1 MCLCAAANTALL
13 QAAGQALNAEVAEL
27 KLVNRLPNF
36 LFYFFTNISLYTLYN

>member
-27 KLVNRLPNF
+27 KHVISYLCNRSALVSESNAML
-36 LFYFFTNISLYTLYN
+36 